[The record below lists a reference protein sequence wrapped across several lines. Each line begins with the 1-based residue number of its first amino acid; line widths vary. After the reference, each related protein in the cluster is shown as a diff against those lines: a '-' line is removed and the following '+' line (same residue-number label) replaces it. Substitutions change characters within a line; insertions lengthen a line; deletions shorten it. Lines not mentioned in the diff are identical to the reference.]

1 MKPSAIALGTFDGV
15 HKGHRAVLGEA
26 SNSGFTSV
34 AVVFRVPPKAF
45 FSDTGIILTEET
57 QKTALIK
64 ETGIEKIDYI
74 DFPMVKDI
82 PPEEFFDSLVKKHN
96 PKLLVC
102 GYNYTFG
109 KGGKGD
115 TALLSKL
122 CKQKNID
129 LRVIDEVSVDGKP
142 VSSSRIRQLLMDG
155 KTKEAICL
163 LQDGFCITAPV
174 LHGDKRGRTIDFPT
188 FNQCYPEKKAQVK
201 YGVYLTKT
209 VIDGI
214 PYFGM
219 TNIGVRPTYPI
230 NTPLCETY
238 LFGFSG
244 DLYGRT
250 ISLYLLDFIREEKK
264 FSSLDELKRAIEK
277 DKEKILNIIN
287 KK

>member
-26 SNSGFTSV
+26 ANSGFTSV

-45 FSDTGIILTEET
+45 LSDTGIILTEET
-57 QKTALIK
+57 QKTTLIK

-74 DFPMVKDI
+74 DFPLVKDI
-82 PPEEFFDSLVKKHN
+82 PPEVFFDSLVKKHN

-109 KGGKGD
+109 KDGKGD

-122 CKQKNID
+122 CKQKDID

-188 FNQCYPEKKAQVK
+188 FNQCYPEKKAQIK